1 MPKYN
6 FIVSMIFFLENKE
19 KFCLG
24 SNFFINTEAVTVG
37 FLQKGVLKDFAKFTG
52 KHLRCSGDWQGFFI
66 ERRR

>member
-37 FLQKGVLKDFAKFTG
+37 FLQKGVLKDFAMLTG
-52 KHLRCSGDWQGFFI
+52 KH
-66 ERRR
+66 